1 MALNGIEAATSHKYC
16 CSMRAAKKKAL
27 QLEQAPSLGVQKL
40 YKNEICSC
48 TDVLL
53 PPEPAW
59 PQVTMQLSGLI
70 AFTHRPFDTGDA
82 FPQRSLSTE
91 HLLHTDPLTH
101 THKLLHK
108 EAFTHGGL
116 YTEKSLHRGAF
127 THKLF
132 HKSFYTEELL
142 HTEAFTQRNFYTE
155 KLLHRETF
163 THSTLLPTEAAFT
176 QGHFYT
182 EKLFH
187 FAQRTLATEYLQW
200 RLKIAPF
207 PQFWPF
213 WPSFR
218 ANGLHLRFQNRSFW
232 RSTLTSCERST
243 QSPRKFACHQH
254 LVRPTCAVPENSH
267 FTLRSSNAHLR
278 SGLPVSKT
286 NLHFT
291 TCSFVGRA
299 QSPQKATFRWTRP
312 GCPCRL

>member
-1 MALNGIEAATSHKYC
+1 MRSCHVPWSMTCCHRSHSILQTRGLLHSMALNGIEAATSHKYC

-59 PQVTMQLSGLI
+59 PQVTMQLSGII

-91 HLLHTDPLTH
+91 HLLHTDPLPH

-116 YTEKSLHRGAF
+116 YTEKSLHREAF
-127 THKLF
+127 THKLV

-163 THSTLLPTEAAFT
+163 THSTLLHTEAFT

-182 EKLFH
+182 GQLFH
-187 FAQRTLATEYLQW
+187 FAQRTLATEYL
-200 RLKIAPF
+200 
-207 PQFWPF
+207 
-213 WPSFR
+213 
-218 ANGLHLRFQNRSFW
+218 
-232 RSTLTSCERST
+232 
-243 QSPRKFACHQH
+243 
-254 LVRPTCAVPENSH
+254 
-267 FTLRSSNAHLR
+267 
-278 SGLPVSKT
+278 
-286 NLHFT
+286 
-291 TCSFVGRA
+291 
-299 QSPQKATFRWTRP
+299 
-312 GCPCRL
+312 